1 MISFKNI
8 RGPALAL
15 IAIGLLWG
23 GVSSASQPRRVLI
36 LPLAIHADKDMSF
49 LQDGIRS
56 MLSSRLNQPGKTII
70 IGREEALRAVDAFG
84 AAVTTNSA
92 ALAVAQQ
99 VKADYVVTGSLVM
112 FGDSISTDV
121 RLLAVDQSEPVL
133 AVNKVGKTQGA
144 VIEHIDLFCARVNED
159 VFGKDAAAGQPKVSE
174 PAKPAAKAKVE
185 DVQRMHP
192 EKLMSSD
199 VMEQPSPM
207 GMQPGVKSA
216 GAWRIGRQFKAEIRG
231 LAMGD
236 INGDGR
242 SDLVVI
248 DNHRLLAFQYRQG
261 QLIKMGALEEEKFN
275 SFISV
280 DVADINDNGRAEI
293 FISNRPVNI
302 QQSTSRSFPP
312 VRTHLI
318 SLVVEWDGTQFIKI
332 LEKDNRFFRVQQ
344 IPQRGAVLL
353 GQRQGVTTLSSD
365 ENSLFAGPV
374 SELVW
379 RGGAYVEED
388 NLQLPART
396 NLYNFAIG
404 DIEEDGKE
412 LVLSFTLKGYLRVSD
427 RRGSEE
433 WESTESYGSTAIYLE
448 IPDQGD
454 MTDMDKYFLPTRI
467 TIAPPTRDGTAR
479 VIVVK
484 NTEATRVLP
493 RLKLFRSGHIEI
505 LNWNGLSFVPAWRT
519 QPVSKF
525 ISDYALGDL
534 DHDGKEELVFAV
546 VIKTESTFSD
556 GKSTIVF
563 QDMPDVQAQGD
574 EG

>member
-1 MISFKNI
+1 
-8 RGPALAL
+8 
-15 IAIGLLWG
+15 
-23 GVSSASQPRRVLI
+23 V
-36 LPLAIHADKDMSF
+36 
-49 LQDGIRS
+49 
-56 MLSSRLNQPGKTII
+56 ML
-70 IGREEALRAVDAFG
+70 
-84 AAVTTNSA
+84 
-92 ALAVAQQ
+92 
-99 VKADYVVTGSLVM
+99 
-112 FGDSISTDV
+112 GDSISTDV
-121 RLLAVDQSEPVL
+121 KLLAVDRSEPVV

-159 VFGKDAAAGQPKVSE
+159 VFGKDVAGKDAVARQSKASQ
-174 PAKPAAKAKVE
+174 PAAKAEDQDVQ

-192 EKLMSSD
+192 EKLMQSD
-199 VMEQPSPM
+199 VLEQPSPY

-216 GAWRIGRQFKAEIRG
+216 GAWRIGRQFKSQIRG

-302 QQSTSRSFPP
+302 KRSTSRSFPP
-312 VRTHLI
+312 VRTRLI
-318 SLVVEWDGTQFIKI
+318 SLVVEWDGRQFIKI
-332 LEKDNRFFRVQQ
+332 LEKDNRFFRVQHL
-344 IPQRGAVLL
+344 PQRGAVLL
-353 GQRQGVTTLSSD
+353 GQRQGEVTLSSD
-365 ENSLFAGPV
+365 ENSLFKDPV

-379 RGGAYVEED
+379 RGGSYVEED
-388 NLQLPART
+388 SLQLPART

-404 DIEEDGKE
+404 DFADDGKE
-412 LVLSFTLKGYLRVSD
+412 KVLSYTLKDYLRVSD
-427 RRGSEE
+427 SRGSEE
-433 WESTESYGSTAIYLE
+433 WTSGESYGSTATYLE

-454 MTDMDKYFLPTRI
+454 MTDMDKYYLPTRI
-467 TIAPPTRDGTAR
+467 TIMPPALDGTTH

-484 NTEATRVLP
+484 NTESTRVLP
-493 RLKLFRSGHIEI
+493 RLKFFRSGHIEF
-505 LNWNGLSFVPAWRT
+505 LAWNGLSMVPAWRT

-534 DHDGKEELVFAV
+534 DHDGQDELVFAV
-546 VIKTESTFSD
+546 VIKTRSTFAP

-563 QDMPDVQAQGD
+563 QDLP
-574 EG
+574 ES